1 MQPPVSFST
10 PDVWI
15 IIGSAARP
23 FGPYLAF
30 GSPRRCPLRT
40 RIPPRNAVHGR
51 HRVRHPRGVQRRRPN
66 STGASIH
73 PSRSQP
79 ARPQGRAVDAAS
91 ASGRSLLATAAPRF
105 CPSLPAGSAPAL
117 VAQKQIE
124 LPAATGKRQG
134 GLDGTRPAGG
144 EGELGVDPSR
154 RPHPPRRTWPRSRA
168 RVSPAGPQPQ
178 PPRRH
183 LPPPR
188 HHLPSGSG
196 GQIPLPH
203 RTRPACSRSALPA
216 AGSAGGAHH
225 AVASRAVSPSDD
237 HKWRDEAPGE
247 KKNAKPFA
255 AFWVGIT
262 SQATSE
268 TGQSWMANARA
279 PNQHGERKQGRSRP
293 RTDNPPRAS
302 SYVLEPPNCSE

>member
-144 EGELGVDPSR
+144 EGELGVDEWIR
-154 RPHPPRRTWPRSRA
+154 RILRAARGLDRA
-168 RVSPAGPQPQ
+168 RVFPPLAPNPNHRVATCRHRATTCRQDQAARFRFRIGRGLPARA
-178 PPRRH
+178 RRCRR
-183 LPPPR
+183 PAAQAERTTPWRREPC
-188 HHLPSGSG
+188 
-196 GQIPLPH
+196 PH
-203 RTRPACSRSALPA
+203 RMITNGETRRPGRKKMPNLSLLSGLESHRKPLLKRDNLGWRTHAHPISTGRESKAGAGLEQIIPPA
-216 AGSAGGAHH
+216 H
-225 AVASRAVSPSDD
+225 RA
-237 HKWRDEAPGE
+237 
-247 KKNAKPFA
+247 
-255 AFWVGIT
+255 
-262 SQATSE
+262 
-268 TGQSWMANARA
+268 M
-279 PNQHGERKQGRSRP
+279 
-293 RTDNPPRAS
+293 
-302 SYVLEPPNCSE
+302 Y